1 MNNEN
6 RDEVPHGS
14 VSMLPAVAK
23 NAKLVELLRNGQDQ
37 NYTTRHDIV
46 ALVRTFERRNIGR
59 YDNLGREQFVYD
71 ERVWALV
78 AQSDNE
84 RIATLEGERD
94 RANKAAADA
103 AHKLADERKMFE
115 RGAKEFADLKELCEA
130 YKKDVAATHG
140 NNNKLVEQNR
150 KLEGDIAKLRNA
162 LGELRMKE
170 IIG

>member
-23 NAKLVELLRNGQDQ
+23 NAKLVELLDNGQDR

-46 ALVRTFERRNIGR
+46 ALIRTFERRNLGR
-59 YDNLGREQFVYD
+59 WDSQGREQFVYD

-84 RIATLEGERD
+84 RIAVLEGERD

-103 AHKLADERKMFE
+103 AHKLLDEKKTLE
-115 RGAKEFADLKELCEA
+115 RDAKEFANLKELCEA
-130 YKKDVAATHG
+130 YKKDVDSARG
-140 NNNKLVEQNR
+140 NNVRLVEQNK
-150 KLEGDIAKLRNA
+150 KLEGDIAKLRKA